1 MRRVVLVAVLA
12 VVTALVLAVG
22 SAGAAQK
29 GKLSGGKCFVEGK
42 AKFAPALGGQ
52 QQKGTEYG
60 FASARVGAKHA
71 GSEALECTGSA
82 TGKEVNAKGET
93 VAVSSAGPWKGI
105 SAAVSGGKGNLSCA
119 LAEDEGGATSTIK
132 LQDSKMG
139 GKEWEFTSNFTFVSL
154 PKAFFPVG
162 EIEAKLS
169 STEGTASGFANFTEP
184 GTPAE
189 KASVVE
195 KCAQT
200 AAGELSFETAK
211 GEAPGRAPVVG
222 IEGTIGSE

>member
-1 MRRVVLVAVLA
+1 VSA
-12 VVTALVLAVG
+12 G
-22 SAGAAQK
+22 SASAPQK
-29 GKLSGGKCFVEGK
+29 RKLSGGKCFVEGK

-52 QQKGTEYG
+52 QNKGTAYG

-71 GSEALECTGSA
+71 GSEALECTGTAS
-82 TGKEVNAKGET
+82 GKEGT
-93 VAVSSAGPWKGI
+93 VAVSSTGPWKGV
-105 SAAVSGGKGNLSCA
+105 SAAVSGGKGNLSCT

-132 LQDSKMG
+132 LQDTKMG
-139 GKEWEFTSNFTFVSL
+139 GKEWEFTSNFTFASL

-189 KASVVE
+189 KASVLE
-195 KCAQT
+195 KCAQN
-200 AAGELSFETAK
+200 AAAELSFETAK
-211 GEAPGRAPVVG
+211 EEAPGRAPVVG

>member
-1 MRRVVLVAVLA
+1 
-12 VVTALVLAVG
+12 VLAVG

-52 QQKGTEYG
+52 QNKGTAYG

-71 GSEALECTGSA
+71 GSEALECTGTAS
-82 TGKEVNAKGET
+82 GKEGT
-93 VAVSSAGPWKGI
+93 VAVSSTGPWKGI

-132 LQDSKMG
+132 LQDSKVG

-169 STEGTASGFANFTEP
+169 STEGSASGFANFTEP

-195 KCAQT
+195 KCAQN
-200 AAGELSFETAK
+200 AAAELSFETAK

>member
-1 MRRVVLVAVLA
+1 
-12 VVTALVLAVG
+12 VLAVG

-82 TGKEVNAKGET
+82 SGKEVNAKGET

-132 LQDSKMG
+132 LQDSKTG

-211 GEAPGRAPVVG
+211 SEAPGRAPVVG

>member
-1 MRRVVLVAVLA
+1 VSA
-12 VVTALVLAVG
+12 G
-22 SAGAAQK
+22 SASAPQK
-29 GKLSGGKCFVEGK
+29 RKLSGGKCFVEGK

-52 QQKGTEYG
+52 QNKGTAYG

-71 GSEALECTGSA
+71 GSEALECTGTAS
-82 TGKEVNAKGET
+82 GKEGT
-93 VAVSSAGPWKGI
+93 VAVSSTGPWKGV
-105 SAAVSGGKGNLSCA
+105 SAAVSGGKGNLSCT

-132 LQDSKMG
+132 LQDTKMG
-139 GKEWEFTSNFTFVSL
+139 GKEWEFTSNFTFASL

-195 KCAQT
+195 KCAQN
-200 AAGELSFETAK
+200 AAAELSFETAK
-211 GEAPGRAPVVG
+211 EEAPGRAPVVG